1 MPNKEKGVS
10 NPFTQPKSSEPPA
23 PTPTNAQSVIA
34 EWIETAK
41 SLNRPIPAPKGKLAY
56 A

>member
-1 MPNKEKGVS
+1 MRATLKAFDATATAGWIAPARLPFVALAKKG
-10 NPFTQPKSSEPPA
+10 
-23 PTPTNAQSVIA
+23 
-34 EWIETAK
+34 